1 MIINA
6 ENLIL
11 GRMSTVIAKKALL
24 GESIDVVN
32 AEKAVIVGNKVNILE
47 NYLNKIRRGDTM
59 YGPYFP
65 RTPDRLVRRAIRGML
80 PHKQEKG
87 KSAFKR
93 IRCYIGVP
101 EDLKDKKLE
110 TIDNAKLSKRHINYM
125 TVKELS
131 KYMGA
136 KNYGS

>member
-24 GESIDVVN
+24 GESIEVVN
-32 AEKAVIVGNKVNILE
+32 SEKAVIVGSKVNILE
-47 NYLNKIRRGDTM
+47 NYLNRIRRGDTM

-125 TVKELS
+125 TGKELS

>member
-24 GESIDVVN
+24 GESIEIVN
-32 AEKAVIVGNKVNILE
+32 TEKAVIIGNKVNILE
-47 NYLNKIRRGDTM
+47 NYLNKIRKGDPS

-65 RTPDRLVRRAIRGML
+65 RSPDRLVRRAIRGML
-80 PHKQEKG
+80 PYKQEKG
-87 KSAFKR
+87 RSAFKR

-101 EDLKDKKLE
+101 EDLKDKKSE
-110 TIDNAKLSKRHINYM
+110 TIDNARLSKQHINYM